1 MIDALLSMELTW
13 FDWTGLHVTGWKLIG
28 YTGALMF
35 GGRWLVQFWPRSGPA
50 GPSFPACSG
59 T

>member
-1 MIDALLSMELTW
+1 MIDALLSMERPGLT
-13 FDWTGLHVTGWKLIG
+13 GRVCMSPAGEAYRLH
-28 YTGALMF
+28 GALMF
-35 GGRWLVQFWPRSGPA
+35 GGAGWCSSWPRSGPA